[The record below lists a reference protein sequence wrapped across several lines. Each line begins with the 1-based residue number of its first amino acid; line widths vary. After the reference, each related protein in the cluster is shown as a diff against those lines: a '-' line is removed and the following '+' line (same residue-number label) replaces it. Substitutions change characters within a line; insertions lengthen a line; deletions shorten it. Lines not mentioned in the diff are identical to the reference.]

1 MASYGEKFGEFHSS
15 TDVVTSPPEKSR
27 HITKTGTTIVGL
39 CCRDGVVL
47 GSDTRSTGGPLIVD
61 KNKLKIHTISA
72 RIFACAAGTSADC
85 DHLCRKTRQ
94 ALALQSIESEL
105 SGDYGALNSIP
116 SAVDSLCDFLSH
128 RANGGRKPSAVFIIG
143 GVDSEGA
150 KLYQIDS
157 DGLPLRVAYGSLG
170 SGSPDAISVLETQC
184 ADKARPSQSHLD
196 IDTYV
201 DISVEEGIE
210 IVRKAVQAGIL
221 NDLGSGSHV
230 DLCVIDSAEVRM
242 WRERLVSSWEQDKL
256 AEHETIQA
264 ALLARRKALGLED
277 VTEDLSFLGRKVWSR
292 KYLVSSL
299 KKGKIVDVEIT
310 RDPST
315 TFIDVEDL

>member
-1 MASYGEKFGEFHSS
+1 MASYGEKFGEFHSP
-15 TDVVTSPPEKSR
+15 TGIVTSPPESTR
-27 HITKTGTTIVGL
+27 HITKTGTTIVGI

-105 SGDYGALNSIP
+105 SGDYD
-116 SAVDSLCDFLSH
+116 V
-128 RANGGRKPSAVFIIG
+128 GRKPSAVFIIG

-256 AEHETIQA
+256 AEHEAMQA

-299 KKGKIVDVEIT
+299 KKGKIVDVEVT

-315 TFIDVEDL
+315 TYIDVEDL